1 VTDQAEAILAALA
14 DKSELTVLIGTFVS
28 ANSSGT
34 LLTVDVG
41 GGRIPVLP
49 LGSYLPEVNEP
60 VWVAFIDGQPYLAGP
75 TKAKPGQGTVT
86 SVASG
91 FVTLST
97 DFGPVTV
104 PYDSRL
110 APSAGQLMKLSW
122 QGGGFAIA
130 IMSANPT
137 PPTPPTGGGGGAI
150 IHVDTFSALD
160 AGSYQGGRWWQAEV
174 WASDNNLGAWFYGSK
189 IADTIPAAA
198 IISRVEFFA
207 SMKQVQGFSPNFAL
221 HADRSKGG
229 APSLGAT
236 TALSVAAGGWMDL
249 PAGFGNALKLG
260 GGSFGVGVAHG
271 GFNIFHSL
279 AEDGQSGALRITS
292 TY

>member
-150 IHVDTFSALD
+150 I
-160 AGSYQGGRWWQAEV
+160 
-174 WASDNNLGAWFYGSK
+174 
-189 IADTIPAAA
+189 
-198 IISRVEFFA
+198 SRVEFFA